1 MLRQQVTSHSRAYF
15 IPKLQYQFAEF
26 LNYSS
31 SIHLRIFSSHT
42 CVGLRY
48 GLITISLRSFSW
60 KLRVTHFALRL
71 GISSQCLNRPADLPT
86 SPTYDLTPQQPI
98 CGCAT
103 FLRHSF
109 SQTIMTKYRN
119 INLLSIDYAFRPRLR
134 FRLTLGGFTW
144 PRNPC
149 VYGGR
154 DSRPPYRY
162 SFQHQLLWD
171 LQRSLRYAFISTHN
185 ALLPLKKVHSF
196 GTTLK
201 PRYIFGAEPLVQ

>member
-109 SQTIMTKYRN
+109 SQTINTKFRN
-119 INLLSIDYAFRPRLR
+119 INLMSIDYAFRPRLR
-134 FRLTLGGFTW
+134 IRLT
-144 PRNPC
+144 P
-149 VYGGR
+149 GGR
-154 DSRPPYRY
+154 TFP
-162 SFQHQLLWD
+162 
-171 LQRSLRYAFISTHN
+171 
-185 ALLPLKKVHSF
+185 
-196 GTTLK
+196 GETLGF
-201 PRYIFGAEPLVQ
+201 R